1 MTWTTES
8 RLRYL
13 NLNNLKL
20 TIKQWLT
27 LITAII
33 LHRSNAIAYDFVANN
48 IYYEITSSYDR
59 TLAVTFEGSSYDSYT
74 NEYSG
79 EIIIPMTIIYSGTTY
94 SVTEIRLGAYYG
106 CSGLTS
112 ITIPNSVTE
121 IGSVAFMG
129 CKNLII

>member
-1 MTWTTES
+1 M
-8 RLRYL
+8 
-13 NLNNLKL
+13 KL

-33 LHRSNAIAYDFVANN
+33 LHSSNAIAHDFVANN

-79 EIIIPMTIIYSGTTY
+79 GN
-94 SVTEIRLGAYYG
+94 YYPQD
-106 CSGLTS
+106 CNIFRNHL
-112 ITIPNSVTE
+112 
-121 IGSVAFMG
+121 FRHRD
-129 CKNLII
+129 